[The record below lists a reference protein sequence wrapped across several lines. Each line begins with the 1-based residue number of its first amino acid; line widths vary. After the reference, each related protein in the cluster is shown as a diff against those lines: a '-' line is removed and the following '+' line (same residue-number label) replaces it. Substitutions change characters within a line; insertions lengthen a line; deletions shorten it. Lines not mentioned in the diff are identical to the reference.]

1 MYNYNSSIVLTDMK
15 KSNLLLVLCFILGS
29 VSLKAQLPSLSKKE
43 VKKGWVLLFDGKTF
57 DGWKKANGQPFTG
70 IGWKIED
77 GALSVDPTNGRGGDI
92 VTTKEFTDFE
102 LSLDFKLEKGTNS
115 GVKYSLFRNTSLGC
129 EYQIIDDANHPDAKL
144 GRNGNRSLAALYDL
158 MPASGRKKAKPLGEW
173 NTLRIVSKGKHVE
186 HWLNG
191 KKVLEYE
198 RGSEQF
204 QKAVAESKFKKET
217 GFGETVPSPI
227 LLQEHEDVIHYRN
240 IKIRS
245 L

>member
-1 MYNYNSSIVLTDMK
+1 MK
-15 KSNLLLVLCFILGS
+15 KINVLLLLTCLSCVVF
-29 VSLKAQLPSLSKKE
+29 VKAQLPSLRKKE
-43 VKKGWVLLFDGKTF
+43 IRQGWVLLFDGKTF

-70 IGWKIED
+70 KGWKIED
-77 GALSVDPTNGRGGDI
+77 GVLSVDPTQGRGGDI

-115 GVKYSLFRNTSLGC
+115 GVKYSLFKNTSLGC

-144 GRNGNRSLAALYDL
+144 GKNGNRSLAALYDVL
-158 MPASGRKKAKPLGEW
+158 PVSGKKDVKPLGEW
-173 NTLRIVSKGKHVE
+173 NTIRILAKGKHVE

-198 RGSEQF
+198 RGSEAL
-204 QKAVAESKFKKET
+204 KNAVAESKFNKDS
-217 GFGETVPSPI
+217 GWGETTPSPI
-227 LLQEHEDVIHYRN
+227 LLQEHGDVIHFRN
-240 IKIRS
+240 IKIRN